1 MCIYLQTSLRGG
13 GGLII
18 NSMLVCLFG
27 SLFAHNK

>member
-1 MCIYLQTSLRGG
+1 MCIYLQTSLRG